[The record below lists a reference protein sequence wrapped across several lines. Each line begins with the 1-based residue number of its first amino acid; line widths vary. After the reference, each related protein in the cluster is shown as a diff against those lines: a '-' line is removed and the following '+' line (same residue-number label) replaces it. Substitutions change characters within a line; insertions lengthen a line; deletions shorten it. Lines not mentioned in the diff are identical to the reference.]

1 MFGILCIHKEA
12 ENYAASCYQSTGSLD
27 KATAERLAYSRLLS
41 VTEGKAIL
49 SLTHCELPLE
59 VFWDKIASFNLFL
72 LAVKLGEC
80 DQISS

>member
-1 MFGILCIHKEA
+1 MQLPAI
-12 ENYAASCYQSTGSLD
+12 NRQAALIKLLQ
-27 KATAERLAYSRLLS
+27 RLAYSRLLS

>member
-1 MFGILCIHKEA
+1 MQLPAI
-12 ENYAASCYQSTGSLD
+12 NRQAALIKLLQ
-27 KATAERLAYSRLLS
+27 RLAYSRLLS

-72 LAVKLGEC
+72 LAVELGEC